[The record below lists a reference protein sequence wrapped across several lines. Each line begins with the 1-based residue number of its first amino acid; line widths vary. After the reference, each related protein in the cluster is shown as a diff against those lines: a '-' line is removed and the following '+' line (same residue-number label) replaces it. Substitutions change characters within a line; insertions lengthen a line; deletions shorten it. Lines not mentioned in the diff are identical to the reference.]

1 MKLSFWN
8 FSFLSQL
15 DPYPMHVIILALH
28 LQDDIWLPDTYFIM
42 HGEFKENLSKDKIAL
57 KIYKD
62 GKVSYTMR

>member
-1 MKLSFWN
+1 M
-8 FSFLSQL
+8 
-15 DPYPMHVIILALH
+15 IILSLR